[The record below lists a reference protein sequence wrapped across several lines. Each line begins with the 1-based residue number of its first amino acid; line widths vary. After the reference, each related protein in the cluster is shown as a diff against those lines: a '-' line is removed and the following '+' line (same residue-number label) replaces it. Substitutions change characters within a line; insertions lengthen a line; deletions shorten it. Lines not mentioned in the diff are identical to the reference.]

1 MKKNSRIILFA
12 LTVISIIL
20 VVSIV
25 VSASPNGSFSFLYK
39 VFGTPVTIVQNGFR
53 KAADGVSDWFRY
65 MFSYGSVRREIE
77 ELRES
82 NADIPLLEDEN
93 QRLRHE
99 NDELRSLLGLRE
111 YSDDYTLTAASII
124 AEDVT
129 DWFNTFSI
137 DKGSAQGVGSGMA
150 VIAPEGLVGV
160 VYEDGLNSSKIL
172 TIVDED
178 NAFMCR
184 ISRTNELV
192 RVRGVSR
199 ENNSYELRVDR
210 IPATAKV
217 FVGDHIVTA
226 ESGGAYPAG
235 IMVGTV
241 KSVSVDEG
249 TGVVTA
255 MIEPAVDLGL
265 LGKVYVMVPV
275 SGDE

>member
-1 MKKNSRIILFA
+1 MFA

-25 VSASPNGSFSFLYK
+25 VSASPNGNFSFLYK

-53 KAADGVSDWFRY
+53 KAADGISGWFRY
-65 MFSYGSVRREIE
+65 VFSYGSVQKEMA
-77 ELRES
+77 ELRDN
-82 NADIPLLEDEN
+82 NAEIPLLEDEN
-93 QRLRHE
+93 QRLRLE

-111 YSDDYTLTAASII
+111 YSEDYRLTAASII

-129 DWFNTFSI
+129 DWFNTFTI
-137 DKGSAQGVGSGMA
+137 DKGTAQGVKSGMA

-160 VYEDGLNSSKIL
+160 VTEDGINSSKL
-172 TIVDED
+172 VTVVDED
-178 NAFMCR
+178 NEFMCR

-192 RVRGVSR
+192 RVKGVSR
-199 ENNSYELRVDR
+199 ENNAYELRVDR
-210 IPATAKV
+210 IPTTAKV
-217 FVGDHIVTA
+217 FVGDRIVTA

-241 KSVSVDEG
+241 KSVTVDG
-249 TGVVTA
+249 DTGIVTA
-255 MIEPAVDLGL
+255 IVEPAVDLGL

-275 SGDE
+275 GEEG